1 IFSMVITRRQASAS
15 VASTVDSKTPDKIN
29 DQSKSTTRHRPFTRT
44 SKRLSSPSPSNFIHR
59 SYPQLSKKCVNN
71 DNVKLF
77 STTSTRDSSSDSSST
92 SSRSS
97 SSDTSSTNVSRSSSS
112 DSSSSSRTVQMST
125 SNLDSSKFTA
135 ISLITESIDK
145 MQINITNNNS
155 SSNDIAS
162 MQQGNVLH
170 ENYLISVYKSS
181 RNGHFLCLHG
191 STYQIDRSMD
201 EKIKWKCKQSRN
213 EIRCR
218 AKIYTTKNLGTDE
231 IPAYQYLESNSIQ
244 HSHDIDQDQQKV
256 ASFISK
262 LKDIGRSRRTVP
274 PSKIVNEL
282 ATSMKLSDNQLGMI
296 PSYASIYQKVYRS
309 RSKTMPPLPKSIN
322 FEIPTAFSVASSG
335 ETFVFFD
342 HLYDKGT
349 KRILAFSSSMQLKHL
364 FSSKLICVDGT
375 FSIVPKLYKQLVII
389 QTIDRQKYH
398 ATPVVYALLND
409 KKTRTYKLLFDA
421 LKRKAEEIEMT
432 FEPERII
439 SDFEGGMIST
449 VKKQLPN
456 TTHQGC
462 LFHLYQGLTKQM
474 KKLGLWSSYK
484 DHNDLHLFIKK
495 VMAIVLLKPKVMDHA
510 YQLLLNQYLKQ
521 RRLKQFIVQ
530 LTKFMFYFQKQWM
543 ASSMRS
549 MITFYDVDFK
559 TNNWSE
565 SYNSALQRR
574 AQQNH
579 LSIWALI
586 ELLITEETAVRIKH
600 FQLLNGKTRRV
611 NKAVRDD
618 VLEINKKI
626 IEYNQKFEDDEIQLD
641 ECLLSLASLVGVK
654 YDKWR
659 KLRKK
664 NRKRKDDNA
673 DN

>member
-1 IFSMVITRRQASAS
+1 MVITRRQASAS

-262 LKDIGRSRRTVP
+262 LK
-274 PSKIVNEL
+274 
-282 ATSMKLSDNQLGMI
+282 
-296 PSYASIYQKVYRS
+296 
-309 RSKTMPPLPKSIN
+309 
-322 FEIPTAFSVASSG
+322 
-335 ETFVFFD
+335 
-342 HLYDKGT
+342 
-349 KRILAFSSSMQLKHL
+349 
-364 FSSKLICVDGT
+364 
-375 FSIVPKLYKQLVII
+375 
-389 QTIDRQKYH
+389 
-398 ATPVVYALLND
+398 
-409 KKTRTYKLLFDA
+409 
-421 LKRKAEEIEMT
+421 
-432 FEPERII
+432 
-439 SDFEGGMIST
+439 
-449 VKKQLPN
+449 
-456 TTHQGC
+456 
-462 LFHLYQGLTKQM
+462 
-474 KKLGLWSSYK
+474 
-484 DHNDLHLFIKK
+484 
-495 VMAIVLLKPKVMDHA
+495 
-510 YQLLLNQYLKQ
+510 
-521 RRLKQFIVQ
+521 
-530 LTKFMFYFQKQWM
+530 
-543 ASSMRS
+543 
-549 MITFYDVDFK
+549 
-559 TNNWSE
+559 
-565 SYNSALQRR
+565 
-574 AQQNH
+574 
-579 LSIWALI
+579 
-586 ELLITEETAVRIKH
+586 
-600 FQLLNGKTRRV
+600 
-611 NKAVRDD
+611 
-618 VLEINKKI
+618 
-626 IEYNQKFEDDEIQLD
+626 
-641 ECLLSLASLVGVK
+641 
-654 YDKWR
+654 
-659 KLRKK
+659 
-664 NRKRKDDNA
+664 
-673 DN
+673 

>member
-1 IFSMVITRRQASAS
+1 MVITRRQASAS

-296 PSYASIYQKVYRS
+296 PSYASIS
-309 RSKTMPPLPKSIN
+309 
-322 FEIPTAFSVASSG
+322 
-335 ETFVFFD
+335 
-342 HLYDKGT
+342 
-349 KRILAFSSSMQLKHL
+349 
-364 FSSKLICVDGT
+364 
-375 FSIVPKLYKQLVII
+375 
-389 QTIDRQKYH
+389 
-398 ATPVVYALLND
+398 TPVVYALLND

>member
-1 IFSMVITRRQASAS
+1 
-15 VASTVDSKTPDKIN
+15 
-29 DQSKSTTRHRPFTRT
+29 
-44 SKRLSSPSPSNFIHR
+44 
-59 SYPQLSKKCVNN
+59 
-71 DNVKLF
+71 
-77 STTSTRDSSSDSSST
+77 
-92 SSRSS
+92 
-97 SSDTSSTNVSRSSSS
+97 
-112 DSSSSSRTVQMST
+112 
-125 SNLDSSKFTA
+125 
-135 ISLITESIDK
+135 
-145 MQINITNNNS
+145 
-155 SSNDIAS
+155 
-162 MQQGNVLH
+162 
-170 ENYLISVYKSS
+170 
-181 RNGHFLCLHG
+181 
-191 STYQIDRSMD
+191 
-201 EKIKWKCKQSRN
+201 
-213 EIRCR
+213 
-218 AKIYTTKNLGTDE
+218 
-231 IPAYQYLESNSIQ
+231 
-244 HSHDIDQDQQKV
+244 
-256 ASFISK
+256 
-262 LKDIGRSRRTVP
+262 
-274 PSKIVNEL
+274 
-282 ATSMKLSDNQLGMI
+282 
-296 PSYASIYQKVYRS
+296 
-309 RSKTMPPLPKSIN
+309 MPPLPKSIN

-349 KRILAFSSSMQLKHL
+349 RRILAFSSSMQLKHL

-375 FSIVPKLYKQLVII
+375 FSIVPKLYKQLLII
-389 QTIDRQKYH
+389 LFFMSICLIIT
-398 ATPVVYALLND
+398 TPVVYALLND

-462 LFHLYQGLTKQM
+462 LFYLYQGLTKQM

-549 MITFYDVDFK
+549 MITFYDVDLK
-559 TNNWSE
+559 QIIG
-565 SYNSALQRR
+565 YNSALQRR

-641 ECLLSLASLVGVK
+641 ECLLSLASLVDELVQAALADDFYQKIYPSVASEILLDNLLDFVQDINNRPKESGVDHGTL
-654 YDKWR
+654 Y
-659 KLRKK
+659 KK
-664 NRKRKDDNA
+664 PNGRQIDSSRRYYLVREPDSTEFNLY
-673 DN
+673 

>member
-1 IFSMVITRRQASAS
+1 
-15 VASTVDSKTPDKIN
+15 
-29 DQSKSTTRHRPFTRT
+29 
-44 SKRLSSPSPSNFIHR
+44 
-59 SYPQLSKKCVNN
+59 
-71 DNVKLF
+71 
-77 STTSTRDSSSDSSST
+77 TTSTRDSSSDSSST

-349 KRILAFSSSMQLKHL
+349 
-364 FSSKLICVDGT
+364 
-375 FSIVPKLYKQLVII
+375 
-389 QTIDRQKYH
+389 
-398 ATPVVYALLND
+398 
-409 KKTRTYKLLFDA
+409 
-421 LKRKAEEIEMT
+421 
-432 FEPERII
+432 
-439 SDFEGGMIST
+439 
-449 VKKQLPN
+449 
-456 TTHQGC
+456 
-462 LFHLYQGLTKQM
+462 
-474 KKLGLWSSYK
+474 
-484 DHNDLHLFIKK
+484 
-495 VMAIVLLKPKVMDHA
+495 
-510 YQLLLNQYLKQ
+510 
-521 RRLKQFIVQ
+521 
-530 LTKFMFYFQKQWM
+530 
-543 ASSMRS
+543 
-549 MITFYDVDFK
+549 
-559 TNNWSE
+559 
-565 SYNSALQRR
+565 
-574 AQQNH
+574 
-579 LSIWALI
+579 
-586 ELLITEETAVRIKH
+586 
-600 FQLLNGKTRRV
+600 
-611 NKAVRDD
+611 
-618 VLEINKKI
+618 
-626 IEYNQKFEDDEIQLD
+626 
-641 ECLLSLASLVGVK
+641 
-654 YDKWR
+654 
-659 KLRKK
+659 
-664 NRKRKDDNA
+664 
-673 DN
+673 

>member
-1 IFSMVITRRQASAS
+1 MVITRRQASAS

-59 SYPQLSKKCVNN
+59 SCPQLSKKCVNN

-145 MQINITNNNS
+145 MQINITKNNS

-231 IPAYQYLESNSIQ
+231 IPANQYLESNSIQ

-586 ELLITEETAVRIKH
+586 ELLIIEETAVRIKH

-626 IEYNQKFEDDEIQLD
+626 IECNQKFEDDEIQLD

>member
-1 IFSMVITRRQASAS
+1 MVITRRQASAS

-59 SYPQLSKKCVNN
+59 SCPQLSKKCVNN

-145 MQINITNNNS
+145 MQINITKNNS

-364 FSSKLICVDGT
+364 FSSKLVCVDGT

-421 LKRKAEEIEMT
+421 LKRKAEEIEMA

-521 RRLKQFIVQ
+521 RRLKQFIV
-530 LTKFMFYFQKQWM
+530 
-543 ASSMRS
+543 
-549 MITFYDVDFK
+549 
-559 TNNWSE
+559 
-565 SYNSALQRR
+565 
-574 AQQNH
+574 
-579 LSIWALI
+579 
-586 ELLITEETAVRIKH
+586 
-600 FQLLNGKTRRV
+600 
-611 NKAVRDD
+611 
-618 VLEINKKI
+618 
-626 IEYNQKFEDDEIQLD
+626 
-641 ECLLSLASLVGVK
+641 
-654 YDKWR
+654 
-659 KLRKK
+659 
-664 NRKRKDDNA
+664 
-673 DN
+673 